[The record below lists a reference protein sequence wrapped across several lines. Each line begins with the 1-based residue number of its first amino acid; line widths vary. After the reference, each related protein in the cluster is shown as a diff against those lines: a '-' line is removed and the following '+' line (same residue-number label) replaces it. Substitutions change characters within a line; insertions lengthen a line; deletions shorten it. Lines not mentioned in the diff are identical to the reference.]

1 MGVASTFHFLNRYR
15 CQINWRG
22 QKPTAKKNPKKKH
35 IHWGQVCGGFK
46 KKYKKKSRRKIKQR
60 KVYLSSLQVCHFY
73 YVDVFIWIRINYEQ
87 QLFSNSDSMR
97 QCCRCHWWVYMC
109 LNSSQFPHCVQRSS
123 HSTAAFMLH
132 TIVSRMPL
140 SPSLFCTLW
149 RLLTPT
155 YCLNLISLI
164 NKLN

>member
-22 QKPTAKKNPKKKH
+22 QKPTAKKKTKH

>member
-22 QKPTAKKNPKKKH
+22 QNPIAKKQKKTKN
-35 IHWGQVCGGFK
+35 ISTEARCVVGL
-46 KKYKKKSRRKIKQR
+46 KKSIRRKAGEKSNKEKSIFLHCKFATFIMWM
-60 KVYLSSLQVCHFY
+60 YL
-73 YVDVFIWIRINYEQ
+73 YE
-87 QLFSNSDSMR
+87 LELIMNSNSFQTVMR

-140 SPSLFCTLW
+140 SPSLICTLW